1 MSTVVVDTNVILA
14 AKGMS
19 KQAWPECVILCQERL
34 DLIIEGP
41 EKVVIDDNWIIL
53 NEYNT
58 YLEDNNSTTDNR
70 AGGHFLEWFI
80 RNYKN
85 PEQCVQV
92 HITPSSTG
100 EKGFEEL
107 PDVFSDFDSDDQK
120 FIAVAVVYEN
130 VHQQKA
136 TLLQS
141 VDSQW
146 YPLRSLFVE
155 NGLIVEFICEENIR
169 HLHERREKRRHSK
182 GR

>member
-1 MSTVVVDTNVILA
+1 MNAVVVDTNVILA

-19 KQAWPECVILCQERL
+19 EQAWPECVILCQERL

-58 YLEDNNSTTDNR
+58 YLEDGNSTTQTR
-70 AGGHFLEWFI
+70 VVGGFLDWFI

-92 HITPSSTG
+92 HITASTG
-100 EKGFEEL
+100 EKRFEEL
-107 PDVFSDFDSDDQK
+107 PDVFSSFDLDDQK
-120 FIAVAVVYEN
+120 FIVVAVVYEH

-146 YPLRSLFVE
+146 YPSRSLFVE

-169 HLHERREKRRHSK
+169 HLHERREKRRHSE